1 MIGMI
6 GALTGRDNM
15 TTYINFTFENV
26 RGQISVHPRATYVCW
41 GGMGFHSTAAK
52 GALAVAIAAAIAGS
66 K

>member
-1 MIGMI
+1 
-6 GALTGRDNM
+6 M